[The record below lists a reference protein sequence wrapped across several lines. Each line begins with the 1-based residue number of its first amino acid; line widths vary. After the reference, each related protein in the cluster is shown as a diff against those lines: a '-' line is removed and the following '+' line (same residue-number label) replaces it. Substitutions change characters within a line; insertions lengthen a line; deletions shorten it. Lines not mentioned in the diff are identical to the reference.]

1 MAEDHPF
8 TITVE
13 PDLLRDGRFRWT
25 LRENEQPRNRSTVS
39 YATKRE
45 ALADAAKALDKQIA
59 DWRPG
64 QMAVR
69 HLAVPP
75 SNLTR
80 LGAALADVSGVT
92 RRRKMTRWSIEDAVA
107 MERRHV
113 LAGEKMVSRQEC
125 LANELVGKGRD
136 QLAQSA
142 NEVLVILRE
151 SLDLSRKHLS
161 RLEGLLRDAPKS
173 M

>member
-1 MAEDHPF
+1 
-8 TITVE
+8 
-13 PDLLRDGRFRWT
+13 
-25 LRENEQPRNRSTVS
+25 
-39 YATKRE
+39 
-45 ALADAAKALDKQIA
+45 
-59 DWRPG
+59 
-64 QMAVR
+64 
-69 HLAVPP
+69 
-75 SNLTR
+75 
-80 LGAALADVSGVT
+80 
-92 RRRKMTRWSIEDAVA
+92 MTRWSIEDAVA

-161 RLEGLLRDAPKS
+161 RLEGLLRDALKS
-173 M
+173 K